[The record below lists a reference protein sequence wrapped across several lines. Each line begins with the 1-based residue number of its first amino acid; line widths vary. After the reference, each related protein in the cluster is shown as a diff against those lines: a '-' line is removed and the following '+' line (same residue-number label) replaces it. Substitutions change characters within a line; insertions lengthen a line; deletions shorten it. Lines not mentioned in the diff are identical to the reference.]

1 MVNSYGQFNPA
12 SSDSNILKSDS
23 TICHIVCPIGLK
35 LVLWP
40 HVDCVWWILLS
51 NKGQKGHIMCQA
63 HVKSKIKFFWGIFG
77 IFAIFP

>member
-35 LVLWP
+35 FVLWP

-51 NKGQKGHIMCQA
+51 NKGQKGHIMCQIQDPIF
-63 HVKSKIKFFWGIFG
+63 SGIFG